1 MNIDALRSYGFPSE
15 YIELLRSRGI
25 EELNPVQR
33 EAVEKGLFTARNL
46 VVSAPTASGKT
57 LIAELALVHNWLG
70 KGMGVYLTPLRA
82 LASEK
87 YADFKELEPLGIRIG
102 VTTGDYDQPAEYLGE
117 YDLVIATYERFD
129 SILRLKPSWLR
140 RVRVVVIDEVHMV
153 SDPER
158 GPIIEMI
165 AARLLR
171 RGVRIIGLSATIGNP
186 GSLAEWL
193 NAILVNTE
201 WRPVRLVEGVFSKSS
216 WQIRFSDKR
225 IEEVPEETG
234 DPFLDIAL
242 YNVVDLG
249 VQTLVFIHNR
259 RKVEEYAAEASRR
272 LPSTGNG
279 DELNR
284 LLRELEEAPTS
295 IERDVLS
302 DMIKRGVGFH
312 HAGLSSIARR
322 VVEEAFRA
330 RLLKLVYA
338 TPTLAAGVNLPARRV
353 LVSIKRYDPARNRR
367 VNISISE
374 YKQMAGRAGRPRFD
388 DIGESIIVDAS
399 NISEGLKYINGSPEP
414 VTSKLASER
423 SLRIHVL
430 SLVASG
436 DALSMNEVMEV
447 LGSTLSVKQSGSP
460 GFIAGKI
467 RDSVRLLSELGMLE
481 YNGEELRAT
490 SLGRVTSFTYLDP
503 LTVSL
508 YKRLRPSEPRDLY
521 LLHIVCMSPDFKRSS
536 PYIQERVV
544 SRWEDIALEMA
555 GQGLI
560 PGPSLVED
568 YDDWL
573 DGFMH
578 AMILYDWINEVPEDD
593 IVSKY
598 MIGPGDLY
606 NMRDTA
612 SWITHALSRIEGSLG
627 NIAYRKALTILT
639 ERLDKGVKEDAL
651 ELTSLRLIGRV
662 RARILIQHGIRS
674 LKDLAEAPAS
684 RIASLPKFGPRV
696 VEEIE
701 RQLRELGL
709 KE

>member
-1 MNIDALRSYGFPSE
+1 
-15 YIELLRSRGI
+15 
-25 EELNPVQR
+25 
-33 EAVEKGLFTARNL
+33 
-46 VVSAPTASGKT
+46 
-57 LIAELALVHNWLG
+57 
-70 KGMGVYLTPLRA
+70 
-82 LASEK
+82 
-87 YADFKELEPLGIRIG
+87 
-102 VTTGDYDQPAEYLGE
+102 
-117 YDLVIATYERFD
+117 
-129 SILRLKPSWLR
+129 
-140 RVRVVVIDEVHMV
+140 
-153 SDPER
+153 
-158 GPIIEMI
+158 
-165 AARLLR
+165 
-171 RGVRIIGLSATIGNP
+171 
-186 GSLAEWL
+186 
-193 NAILVNTE
+193 
-201 WRPVRLVEGVFSKSS
+201 
-216 WQIRFSDKR
+216 
-225 IEEVPEETG
+225 
-234 DPFLDIAL
+234 
-242 YNVVDLG
+242 
-249 VQTLVFIHNR
+249 
-259 RKVEEYAAEASRR
+259 
-272 LPSTGNG
+272 
-279 DELNR
+279 
-284 LLRELEEAPTS
+284 
-295 IERDVLS
+295 
-302 DMIKRGVGFH
+302 
-312 HAGLSSIARR
+312 
-322 VVEEAFRA
+322 
-330 RLLKLVYA
+330 
-338 TPTLAAGVNLPARRV
+338 
-353 LVSIKRYDPARNRR
+353 
-367 VNISISE
+367 
-374 YKQMAGRAGRPRFD
+374 
-388 DIGESIIVDAS
+388 
-399 NISEGLKYINGSPEP
+399 
-414 VTSKLASER
+414 
-423 SLRIHVL
+423 
-430 SLVASG
+430 
-436 DALSMNEVMEV
+436 MNEVMEV

-674 LKDLAEAPAS
+674 LRDLAETPAS